1 VRAHEDSRE
10 PAWYAER
17 ITELERHAA
26 DLQAR
31 RAIAEEYAGSLA
43 QHAVERE
50 RYVVDLRAHFE
61 RARAWAEAL
70 EAKLRRFEAQLS
82 LLPGTLPP
90 VNAFATE
97 EVVRC
102 LYGAL
107 LHPAP
112 PPEAEVVR
120 WVARLRAGTPL
131 RSLVDALRTTVETQ
145 HAGLAPVALAGA
157 QGPASP
163 GDSAP

>member
-1 VRAHEDSRE
+1 MLAHDHADGRE
-10 PAWYAER
+10 PARCAER
-17 ITELERHAA
+17 IAALERDAA
-26 DLQAR
+26 ELQTR

-50 RYVVDLRAHFE
+50 RYVVDLREHFE
-61 RARAWAEAL
+61 RSRTWAQAL
-70 EAKLRRFEAQLS
+70 EARVRRLEAQLS

-107 LHPAP
+107 RHPAP
-112 PPEAEVVR
+112 PPEEEVVR
-120 WVARLRAGTPL
+120 WVALLRAGTPL
-131 RSLVDALRTTVETQ
+131 RSLVDTLRATGE
-145 HAGLAPVALAGA
+145 APRAGA
-157 QGPASP
+157 GP
-163 GDSAP
+163 